1 MLIGE
6 WNIEEAN
13 ARQHRVTYGTSSLS
27 NGSEWTKGN
36 YTPVMLRSTVG
47 FKTVKTVLVVKGK
60 DREEII
66 RNKSLIISKCL
77 EPVMLTLD
85 DYQHKFW
92 AILKKS
98 DTEEKSMKKWH
109 LLTLEWNCCECG
121 ERIVQTYENKK
132 EIIINNPGNITTPV
146 IVNILPKIGTA
157 TLTLTGLIRNELL
170 NEAYDLVV
178 HNTET
183 EKEIILDGETGLI
196 TEDGNIKAGEVE
208 LWELPSLRPGENTI
222 TVDNNVSLTISF
234 LPRYV

>member
-27 NGSEWTKGN
+27 NSSEWTKGN
-36 YTPVMLRSTVG
+36 YAPVLLGNTVG
-47 FKTVKTVLVVKGK
+47 FKTIKTVLVVKGK
-60 DREEII
+60 NREEII

-77 EPVMLTLD
+77 KPVMLTLD

-92 AILKKS
+92 AVLKKS

-121 ERIVQTYENKK
+121 ERITQNYENEKK
-132 EIIINNPGNITTPV
+132 IVVDNPGNITTPV
-146 IVNILPKIGTA
+146 VLSILPQIGTA
-157 TLTLTGLIRNELL
+157 DLVITGLTRNDLL
-170 NEAYDLVV
+170 NETYDLVI

-183 EKEIILDGETGLI
+183 DKEIILDGENGLV

-208 LWELPSLRPGENTI
+208 MWELPSLKPGENII
-222 TVDNNVSLTISF
+222 TVDNNVNLTINF